1 MAVELD
7 DTRMRKR
14 LAKML
19 SSVRGPQARRL
30 LLLIGNRAVRGYRTN
45 VLQEKT
51 PGGKSF
57 RGTLAPSTKM
67 AIKQREFARQVEGQ
81 PPRGRARKGKKSR
94 TRIRGAHIRR
104 GGGTVLRDTG
114 AMFRGIGIAS
124 VRARAVETGM
134 TTKREADKAAG
145 HHFRIEAHKGP
156 RHREFIGLNR
166 KLWKDILVK
175 VERHTV
181 KAARP

>member
-19 SSVRGPQARRL
+19 SSVKGPQARRL
-30 LLLIGNRAVRGYRTN
+30 LLLIGERAVRDFRTN
-45 VLQEKT
+45 ILQEKT
-51 PGGKSF
+51 PAGKSF
-57 RGTLAPSTKM
+57 KGTLAPSTKL
-67 AIKQREFARQVEGQ
+67 AIKSRELSRT
-81 PPRGRARKGKKSR
+81 RGRRRKGKKLR
-94 TRIRGAHIRR
+94 TVVRGAHERR
-104 GGGTVLRDTG
+104 GGLTVLRDTG

-124 VRARAVETGM
+124 VRARAVEVGM
-134 TTKREADKAAG
+134 TTKFEAKKAAG
-145 HHFRIEAHKGP
+145 HHFRIKPHKGP
-156 RHREFIGLNR
+156 VREFIGMNR

>member
-1 MAVELD
+1 MASATLD

-57 RGTLAPSTKM
+57 KGTLAPSTKN
-67 AIKQREFARQVEGQ
+67 AIKQRETSRT
-81 PPRGRARKGKKSR
+81 RGVKRKGKKLR
-94 TRIRGAHIRR
+94 TVRGGAHIRR
-104 GGGTVLRDTG
+104 GGGTVLRDSG

-134 TTKREADKAAG
+134 TTKLEAVKAAG
-145 HHFRIEAHKGP
+145 HHFDIKPHKGP
-156 RHREFIGLNR
+156 TREFIGLNR
-166 KLWKDILVK
+166 RLWKDILVIA
-175 VERHTV
+175 ERHTV